1 MVLTAFIASLISFI
15 VTLILSRTIIYLM
28 DSRGIGQYIRSWGPK
43 VHEHKSGTPTMGG
56 LAILGGIGSTLLF
69 LWFYSPQGR
78 NYLLLLLLGT
88 FGFGVIGCIDDVLS
102 ILRSRAK
109 GLSPSGKLLAQL
121 SIGLLLVFLS
131 FRLISEPN
139 SLILPFSSLI
149 VGIPTVLY
157 YLLTLFVLVSIT
169 NAVNLTD
176 GLDGLAAG
184 ASLISALAF
193 LGISG
198 ATEIP
203 IFAGLIGAILGFIWY
218 NFYPAQLFMGD
229 TGAFA
234 LGGFLGTAAIIT
246 RGELF
251 LPLFGGLFVAEAL
264 SVILQIVY
272 YKLTGNRIFKISPL
286 HHHFES
292 ADGIDY
298 GYILPGFEWKEPK
311 ITARLLIAHL
321 ILAGVGLLGYFGWI
335 A

>member
-1 MVLTAFIASLISFI
+1 
-15 VTLILSRTIIYLM
+15 M

-88 FGFGVIGCIDDVLS
+88 FGFGAIGCIDDILS

-121 SIGLLLVFLS
+121 SVGFLLVFLS

-149 VGIPTVLY
+149 VGLPTVLY

-193 LGISG
+193 LGVSG
-198 ATEIP
+198 ATEVP

-246 RGELF
+246 QGELF
-251 LPLFGGLFVAEAL
+251 LPLFGGLLVAETL
-264 SVILQIVY
+264 SVILQVVY

-321 ILAGVGLLGYFGWI
+321 ILTGVGLLGYFGWI